1 MEPTGD
7 LSARVLVEQ
16 ILSTEPPMTPITR
29 SVSRD
34 QNPSSIYRTRLSV
47 KKADAQ
53 TPQNILRRSLKHKMR
68 ESISKKNL
76 PPASKERTVSLGLG
90 NPNTRASSVMLLEG
104 DTPRHILMNIL
115 QTEPVKSPVI
125 HEEAAPVES
134 QPSSAD
140 HSIATNSSIELSG
153 LDLPDLTFGNARS
166 TAKRLSRKRPR
177 RTVNVSTFIK
187 KLRKGEDEKG
197 ENEEE
202 DSAQEDLSLSSSTTS
217 FSLKTPFENVQTD
230 KKGLRRRLSQ
240 RRKTTKEGFGDAV
253 NRMLLDHE
261 TSSLIQGEQGLGES
275 TLAEGFSPK
284 LSNLNKQELINEII
298 HSNTARYDTGDVPVG
313 VFAVLE
319 TQDQSTVMVSA
330 IRSVMAI
337 GAQTQPDGKVSECQE
352 EKNTTDC
359 EAELE
364 TPESEE
370 EDDKGEG
377 VEKAAVNPQTEE
389 VVVTPS
395 VEEDN
400 MEEEKSL
407 VYSQT
412 KADAATPTEDE
423 NATTTPEDEDQMEED
438 KVALVDSQT
447 EEDATTPPEDEDAT
461 TSPEEEDNMEEEEM
475 VVVESQTEEDS
486 TRPSEG
492 EDATTPPEEED
503 NMEEEEMVVVE
514 SQTEEDSTK
523 PSEGEDATTPPEE
536 EDNMEEEEMVVVDSQ
551 TEEDSTRPSEGEDAT
566 TPPEEEDNMEEEE
579 MVVVDSQT
587 EEDSTRPSEG
597 EDATT
602 PPEEEDNMEE
612 EEMVVVDS
620 QTEEDSTKPSEDED
634 ATTPSEGEDNREEEE
649 GTKPPT
655 EDSATVPSEEEN
667 ALAARSQSKGKTD
680 EEQELNQ
687 DVEHIDRQAHR
698 FGGTFVMPVEEDDTT
713 EPGLSEQDVGGKNS
727 LRNSH
732 SSIEVDCSDLES
744 GPHPDSDPDE
754 SGIEAQPSFHHPE
767 VSSSERAGDSPIETA
782 PVEGAVTPEQDEWEE
797 NDDEEENK
805 DIPMKTP
812 AFVREKRTFQVAY
825 QASPTA
831 LNPQTSNKSEG
842 APSVKPKRER
852 KPKSATVKNEVGLPK
867 NYLMGVFRHFA
878 KTKVSPDVY
887 PVLKE
892 TMDKFFDRMAEDLET
907 FAHHAKR
914 KTIEVEDVVLLLR
927 RQGHVNDKVPVE
939 VLIEKYLRMDQ
950 RRLLIPMATSGNI
963 VIPKMKR

>member
-29 SVSRD
+29 SVSRE

-76 PPASKERTVSLGLG
+76 PPASKGRTVSLGLE
-90 NPNTRASSVMLLEG
+90 NPNTRASSLMLLEG

-125 HEEAAPVES
+125 HQEAAPVES

-153 LDLPDLTFGNARS
+153 LDLPDLTFGNAQS
-166 TAKRLSRKRPR
+166 VAKRLSRKRPR

-187 KLRKGEDEKG
+187 KLRKGEDEKC

-217 FSLKTPFENVQTD
+217 FGLKTPFENVQTD
-230 KKGLRRRLSQ
+230 KKGLRRRVSQ

-319 TQDQSTVMVSA
+319 TQDQSTVMASA
-330 IRSVMAI
+330 IT
-337 GAQTQPDGKVSECQE
+337 QTQPDGKGEVMQVSECQE
-352 EKNTTDC
+352 ENNTTDC

-364 TPESEE
+364 TPEPEE
-370 EDDKGEG
+370 EDDKGER
-377 VEKAAVNPQTEE
+377 EERAAVNPQTEE

-423 NATTTPEDEDQMEED
+423 DATTTPEDEDHVEED

-461 TSPEEEDNMEEEEM
+461 TPPEDEDATTPPEDEDNMEEEEM
-475 VVVESQTEEDS
+475 VVVDSQTEEDATTPPEDEDATTPPEDEDNMEEEEMVVVDSQTEEDS
-486 TRPSEG
+486 TMPSEG

-503 NMEEEEMVVVE
+503 NMEEEEMAVVD
-514 SQTEEDSTK
+514 SQTEEDAAT
-523 PSEGEDATTPPEE
+523 PSEVEDATTPPEE
-536 EDNMEEEEMVVVDSQ
+536 EDNMEEEEMAVVDSQ
-551 TEEDSTRPSEGEDAT
+551 TEEDAAT
-566 TPPEEEDNMEEEE
+566 
-579 MVVVDSQT
+579 
-587 EEDSTRPSEG
+587 
-597 EDATT
+597 
-602 PPEEEDNMEE
+602 
-612 EEMVVVDS
+612 
-620 QTEEDSTKPSEDED
+620 PSEDED
-634 ATTPSEGEDNREEEE
+634 ATTPSEGEDNMEEEE
-649 GTKPPT
+649 GTKHPT
-655 EDSATVPSEEEN
+655 EDSAAVPSEEDN

-698 FGGTFVMPVEEDDTT
+698 FGGTFVMHVEEDDTT

-727 LRNSH
+727 LRDSH
-732 SSIEVDCSDLES
+732 SSIEEDCSDLES

-754 SGIEAQPSFHHPE
+754 SGIEAQPGFHLPE
-767 VSSSERAGDSPIETA
+767 VSSGERAGDSPIEA
-782 PVEGAVTPEQDEWEE
+782 PPVDGAVTPEQDEWEE
-797 NDDEEENK
+797 NDDEEENQE
-805 DIPMKTP
+805 IPMKTP

-842 APSVKPKRER
+842 APSVKPKRVR

>member
-16 ILSTEPPMTPITR
+16 ILSTEPPMTPVTR
-29 SVSRD
+29 SVSRQ

-68 ESISKKNL
+68 ESISKTNL
-76 PPASKERTVSLGLG
+76 PPASKGRTVSLGLG
-90 NPNTRASSVMLLEG
+90 NPNTRASSSMLLEG

-115 QTEPVKSPVI
+115 QTEPIKSPVI
-125 HEEAAPVES
+125 HEGAAPVES
-134 QPSSAD
+134 QSSSAD

-166 TAKRLSRKRPR
+166 VAKRLSRKRPR

-187 KLRKGEDEKG
+187 KLRKGEG
-197 ENEEE
+197 ENEE
-202 DSAQEDLSLSSSTTS
+202 DSAQEDLSLSSSSTTS

-230 KKGLRRRLSQ
+230 KKGLRRRVSQ

-261 TSSLIQGEQGLGES
+261 TSSLIQGEQGLCES
-275 TLAEGFSPK
+275 TLAQDFSPK
-284 LSNLNKQELINEII
+284 LSNLKKQELINEII

-313 VFAVLE
+313 DFAVLE
-319 TQDQSTVMVSA
+319 TQDQSTVMASA
-330 IRSVMAI
+330 IRSVMSI
-337 GAQTQPDGKVSECQE
+337 GAQTQPDGKGEVMQVSECQE

-370 EDDKGEG
+370 EDDKGERE
-377 VEKAAVNPQTEE
+377 EKAAVNPQTEE

-400 MEEEKSL
+400 MEEKSL

-423 NATTTPEDEDQMEED
+423 NATTTPEDEYHIEDD

-447 EEDATTPPEDEDAT
+447 EEDATTPPEDEDNMEEEEMVMVDSQTKDDSTTPSEGEDAT
-461 TSPEEEDNMEEEEM
+461 SPPEEEDNMEEEEM
-475 VVVESQTEEDS
+475 ALVDSQTEEDATTPEDEDATTPPEDEDNMEEEEMAVVNSQTEEDS
-486 TRPSEG
+486 TTPSEG
-492 EDATTPPEEED
+492 EDATTPPEEQD
-503 NMEEEEMVVVE
+503 NMEEEEMAVVD
-514 SQTEEDSTK
+514 SQTEEDSTT

-536 EDNMEEEEMVVVDSQ
+536 QDNMEEEGMAVVDSQ
-551 TEEDSTRPSEGEDAT
+551 TEEDAATPS
-566 TPPEEEDNMEEEE
+566 N
-579 MVVVDSQT
+579 
-587 EEDSTRPSEG
+587 
-597 EDATT
+597 
-602 PPEEEDNMEE
+602 
-612 EEMVVVDS
+612 
-620 QTEEDSTKPSEDED
+620 ED
-634 ATTPSEGEDNREEEE
+634 ATTPSEGEDNMEEEE
-649 GTKPPT
+649 GTKLPT
-655 EDSATVPSEEEN
+655 EDSAAVPSEEEN

-687 DVEHIDRQAHR
+687 YIEHIDRQAHR
-698 FGGTFVMPVEEDDTT
+698 FGGTFIIPVGEDDTT
-713 EPGLSEQDVGGKNS
+713 EPGLSEQDVAGKNS
-727 LRNSH
+727 LRDSH
-732 SSIEVDCSDLES
+732 SSIKVDSSDLES
-744 GPHPDSDPDE
+744 SGPHAPHPDSDPDE
-754 SGIEAQPSFHHPE
+754 SGIEAQPSFHLLE
-767 VSSSERAGDSPIETA
+767 VSSGKRAGDSPIEA
-782 PVEGAVTPEQDEWEE
+782 PPVEGAVPHEQDEWEE
-797 NDDEEENK
+797 YDDEEENK
-805 DIPMKTP
+805 EIPMKTP
-812 AFVREKRTFQVAY
+812 AFVREKRTFQMAY
-825 QASPTA
+825 QVSPTA
-831 LNPQTSNKSEG
+831 FNPQTSNKSE
-842 APSVKPKRER
+842 AVPSVKPKRVR

-907 FAHHAKR
+907 FALHAKR

-950 RRLLIPMATSGNI
+950 RRLLIPVATSGNI